1 MVKKIFYNSSLPRA
15 GSTIIQNI
23 LAQNPEIYPTPTSG
37 IFEMFNNVRA
47 VYSNSPEFKAQDE
60 ELMEKGYRGLLKSGL
75 YGFFNEITNRPYVVD
90 KCRGWSMEY
99 KFIDFFDPN
108 PKIICM
114 VRDLRAIY
122 ASMEKKYRKNP
133 HLELNV
139 ANWVELKGTTTDK
152 RIVSWSNTV
161 PIAPALDRLY
171 QVLLEGIHEKVLFV
185 RFEDL
190 CRQPNEQM
198 ARIYEYLELPYF
210 QHDFD
215 NIEQFTHEDDKVY
228 GVFGDHIIKN
238 KLEVVEEDFFEIL
251 GDSGCEIITSNYRWF
266 YDAFEYPI

>member
-1 MVKKIFYNSSLPRA
+1 MVKKILYNSSLPRS

-37 IFEMFNNVRA
+37 VFEMVNSIRT
-47 VYSNSPEFKAQDE
+47 VYSNSQEFKAQDK
-60 ELMEKGYRGLLKSGL
+60 ELMERGYKEFLKNGIYSF
-75 YGFFNEITNRPYVVD
+75 YNEITDRPYVID

-114 VRDLRAIY
+114 VRDVRAIY

-133 HLELNV
+133 QLELNV
-139 ANWVELKGTTTDK
+139 ANWQTLEGTTTDK

-161 PIAPALDRLY
+161 PIAPSMDRLY
-171 QVLLEGIHEKVLFV
+171 QVILEGLHEKILFV

-190 CRQPNEQM
+190 CREPNEQM
-198 ARIYEYLELPYF
+198 ARIYDYLELPYY

-215 NIEQFTHEDDKVY
+215 NIEQFTQEDDKVY

-238 KLEVVEEDFFEIL
+238 KLEVVEEDFFDVL
-251 GDSGCEIITSNYRWF
+251 GETGCEIITNNYRWF
-266 YDAFEYPI
+266 YDAFEYKI